1 MKEFNTSGPNLPDR
15 HYTLVR
21 EAYLQQGMSF
31 VQKERYFT
39 IWAPRQTG
47 KSTYF
52 RQLAERLQ
60 ADGYEVAQVNFENYH
75 SQTESSFLN
84 RLSHSLKKYWDIDFS
99 GLAISDV
106 FQAIESLKDKR
117 RFVLIID
124 EVEGINPAYFG
135 TFLHTIRNAYHSRH
149 EHPLKSVILVGVSNI
164 VGVVSDNAS
173 PFNISENLSI
183 GYFTQQECNEL
194 LAMHEQET
202 MQLFDHKVKEKIYD
216 ITAGQPGLVNG
227 FANQLVTRHPNDPI
241 LTPDQYL
248 AVEHWYINIAIDKN
262 VANIINKA
270 KQFRPIVERLLFTE
284 AKIPFDIDRESIKI
298 LHTNGILRED
308 EQHYAAFWV
317 PLYQKR
323 LYKAFYPYTNGES
336 DRIVAEIVGSQY
348 LTETGKLNFDTLIS
362 HFKSYI
368 KRRGFGV
375 FRERTGETDEYGN
388 PTYHSIPEAAMIY
401 AFETYIQAVLIALEG
416 KSYREAQ
423 VGSGRSDLIINI
435 KNDEC
440 LIETKIFYSENA
452 FQKGKQQIAYY
463 CQHLGLDKGIYLV
476 FMPEHL
482 LAVHQEKVFE
492 SVETKQNISVYTY
505 IVPYEQEEPNYRG
518 KRKKRK

>member
-21 EAYLQQGMSF
+21 EQYLQQGMNF

-60 ADGYEVAQVNFENYH
+60 REGYEVAQVNFENYH
-75 SQTESSFLN
+75 SQAESSFLN
-84 RLSHSLKKYWDIDFS
+84 RLSYSLKKYWDIDFS

-106 FQAIESLKDKR
+106 FQAIESLKSDR

-183 GYFTQQECNEL
+183 GYFTEAECNEL
-194 LAMHEQET
+194 LAMHEQESG
-202 MQLFDHKVKEKIYD
+202 QLFSPKVKEKIYD

-227 FANQLVTRHPNDPI
+227 FANQLVTRHPSDKL
-241 LTPDQYL
+241 LTYDQYL
-248 AVEHWYINIAIDKN
+248 AVEHWYINVAIDKN

-284 AKIPFDIDRESIKI
+284 AKVPFEIYREAIKV
-298 LHTNGILRED
+298 LHANGILRED
-308 EQHYAAFWV
+308 EQHQAAFWV
-317 PLYQKR
+317 PLYQKC
-323 LYKAFYPYTNGES
+323 LYQAFYPYMNGES
-336 DRIVAEIVGSQY
+336 DRIVSEVVGSQY
-348 LTETGKLNFDTLIS
+348 LTASGKLQLDVLIN
-362 HFKSYI
+362 HFKSYV

-375 FRERTGETDEYGN
+375 FREKTGETDEYGN
-388 PTYHSIPEAAMIY
+388 PLYHSIPEAAMIY

-452 FQKGKQQIAYY
+452 FHKGKQQIAYY
-463 CQHLGLDKGIYLV
+463 CQQLGLEKGIYLV

-482 LAVHQEKVFE
+482 LSVHQDNIFE
-492 SVETKQNISVYTY
+492 SIEVIGNITVYTY
-505 IVPYEQEEPNYRG
+505 LVPYEQEDPHYRV
-518 KRKKRK
+518 KRKKKK

>member
-21 EAYLQQGMSF
+21 EQYLQQGMNF

-60 ADGYEVAQVNFENYH
+60 REGYEVAQVNFENYREA
-75 SQTESSFLN
+75 SLLAFMRTFNETLN
-84 RLSHSLKKYWDIDFS
+84 KYWKVE
-99 GLAISDV
+99 SDATEIARI
-106 FQAIESLKDKR
+106 FAPLESLKSDR

-183 GYFTQQECNEL
+183 GYFTEAECNEL
-194 LAMHEQET
+194 LAMHEQESG
-202 MQLFDHKVKEKIYD
+202 QLFSPKVKEKIYD

-227 FANQLVTRHPNDPI
+227 FANQLVTRHPSDKL
-241 LTPDQYL
+241 LTYDQYL
-248 AVEHWYINIAIDKN
+248 AVEHWYINVAIDKN

-284 AKIPFDIDRESIKI
+284 AKVPFEIYREAIKV
-298 LHTNGILRED
+298 LHANGILHED
-308 EQHYAAFWV
+308 EQHQAAFWV
-317 PLYQKR
+317 PLYQKC
-323 LYKAFYPYTNGES
+323 LYQAFYPYMNGES
-336 DRIVAEIVGSQY
+336 DRIVSEVVGSQY
-348 LTETGKLNFDTLIS
+348 LTASGKLQLDVLIN
-362 HFKSYI
+362 HFKSYV

-375 FRERTGETDEYGN
+375 FREKTGETDEYGN
-388 PTYHSIPEAAMIY
+388 PLYHSIPEAAMIY

-452 FQKGKQQIAYY
+452 FHKGKQQIAYY
-463 CQHLGLDKGIYLV
+463 CQQLGLEKGIYLV

-482 LAVHQEKVFE
+482 LSVHQDNIFE
-492 SVETKQNISVYTY
+492 SIEVIGNISVYTY
-505 IVPYEQEEPNYRG
+505 LVPYEQEDPNYRV
-518 KRKKRK
+518 KRKKKK